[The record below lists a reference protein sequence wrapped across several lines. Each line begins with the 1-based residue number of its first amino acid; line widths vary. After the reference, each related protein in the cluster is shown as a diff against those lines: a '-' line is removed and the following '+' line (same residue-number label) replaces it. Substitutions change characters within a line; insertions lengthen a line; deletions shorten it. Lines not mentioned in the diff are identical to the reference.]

1 MNTSTKL
8 IPSIL
13 SSKLHD
19 YQHFAQ
25 IYRKFSSVI
34 HIDIMDGKYVPARSP
49 ELYQILQQLCKVP
62 VVFFVHIMVEN
73 VAEYLQIAAK
83 CHQVKLVYVHIEK
96 VTQEILEQ
104 EWPFAI
110 ALTVNPDTPL
120 DSYKDTLLQ
129 SKVIQIMSVVPGR
142 QGAPFIPATLTR
154 IHDVRKSG
162 FTGGIHID
170 GSVDAE
176 TIPEMA
182 DYQPD
187 ILTVGSAVQRSK
199 DPETSFLQLQELLTG
214 TMQS

>member
-1 MNTSTKL
+1 
-8 IPSIL
+8 
-13 SSKLHD
+13 
-19 YQHFAQ
+19 
-25 IYRKFSSVI
+25 
-34 HIDIMDGKYVPARSP
+34 MDGKYVPARSP